1 MTVYIVKHN
10 AFQILGGDGMV
21 CASAFPSVNIQIALI
36 FSGICYA
43 VFLFVD
49 KAWAALAAEYQ
60 PPKNIIG
67 I

>member
-1 MTVYIVKHN
+1 MAVNIIKHN

-21 CASAFPSVNIQIALI
+21 CAYTFPSVNIQIALI
-36 FSGICYA
+36 FSGTCYA

-49 KAWAALAAEYQ
+49 KALAALAAEYQ